1 MSADMSA
8 DMGFD
13 NVRFPTAISLGATGG
28 PERRTDVVMTASG
41 REERNARW
49 ASSRRKYNVGYGL
62 RSLDDIQAVVTFF
75 EERQGRL
82 HAFRFKDHGDFKSCA
97 ASSTPAAS
105 DQQIRIG
112 DGTTA
117 SFQLSKTYGQS
128 ERAYAR
134 SIHAPVAGSVK
145 IAVNNSPVTSFVLN
159 AQTGM
164 ITFNPGHVPAPDTIV
179 TAGFEFDVPVRF
191 DTDDLTINISHFQG
205 GEIPHIPLIE
215 VRP

>member
-1 MSADMSA
+1 MA
-8 DMGFD
+8 FD
-13 NVRFPTAISLGATGG
+13 DVRFPVAISLGSTGG

-49 ASSRRKYNVGYGL
+49 ANSRRKYNAGYGI
-62 RSLDDIQAVVTFF
+62 RSLDDIQAVVSFF

-82 HAFRFKDHGDFKSCA
+82 YAFRFKDHADFKSCKASARVA
-97 ASSTPAAS
+97 AT
-105 DQQIRIG
+105 DQQIGIG

-128 ERAYAR
+128 ARAYVRA
-134 SIHAPVAGSVK
+134 IVAPVGSSVLVAVNGVPSSNFTVNTATGILTFTAGS
-145 IAVNNSPVTSFVLN
+145 IPSSGAV
-159 AQTGM
+159 
-164 ITFNPGHVPAPDTIV
+164 I

-205 GEIPHIPLIE
+205 GEIPRIPLIE
-215 VRP
+215 VKA